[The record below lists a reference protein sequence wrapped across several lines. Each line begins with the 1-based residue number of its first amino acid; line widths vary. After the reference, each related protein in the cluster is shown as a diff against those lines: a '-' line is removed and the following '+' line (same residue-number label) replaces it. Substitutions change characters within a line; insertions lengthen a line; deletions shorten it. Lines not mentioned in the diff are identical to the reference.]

1 MKNKKLKKRKSEAK
15 KSQVSQNPRNGK
27 KPWVFFIFWYHVF
40 ALFFLISFV
49 KLLSSLFCD
58 YSNVIRFCQVFMTFS
73 SFFGRKCCKT
83 QDVHDPLPAPRF
95 PCGRPSRGATRSC
108 RQHLPK
114 SSLDTPVKNNQNP
127 RFVISFLFLFHFISL
142 QFFSLR
148 FIHWFIHSFLPSFIQ
163 SFIHSFIHSII
174 HVMGVPA
181 RLLWALGCGVPST
194 LSRKGTLARPMS
206 SCFFTLYFFV
216 FQKKILRF
224 RIQI

>member
-1 MKNKKLKKRKSEAK
+1 MIKHEKQKIEKTKKRSQEEPGEPKSK
-15 KSQVSQNPRNGK
+15 KCK
-27 KPWVFFIFWYHVF
+27 KTLSFFHFLISCFC
-40 ALFFLISFV
+40 AFFLISFV

-148 FIHWFIHSFLPSFIQ
+148 FIH
-163 SFIHSFIHSII
+163 
-174 HVMGVPA
+174 
-181 RLLWALGCGVPST
+181 
-194 LSRKGTLARPMS
+194 
-206 SCFFTLYFFV
+206 
-216 FQKKILRF
+216 
-224 RIQI
+224 